1 MPTEGANLEN
11 LLERVIQMNM
21 IIIEEMYEQRKQI
34 TEQQVLISS
43 QLSTHSSTTVP
54 AEALTDPLSRSFNKI
69 NVKPKEY
76 NGTNEEN
83 VVTWLIALEE
93 IMANRLIHDDDRISL
108 AVSLLGGTALQ
119 WFVNLKLKNQRPSSW
134 NEFKEQLRS
143 QFQPVDFQE
152 HLRQKLLQ
160 LKQKHILQDYIQA
173 FRNIVG
179 QIHNM
184 DELTQVI
191 FFVNSLSSN
200 TGLYVR
206 SKHPQTVEEAIREAT
221 TYDNVMAIGKA
232 NNFTYNPFL
241 ETSST
246 VELNSI
252 KTHQQRYSTPF
263 NSVTTKADC
272 LKFGL
277 CFYCKEP
284 GHRALKCPERPQQ
297 QQSPASS
304 YQKNEQR

>member
-1 MPTEGANLEN
+1 
-11 LLERVIQMNM
+11 
-21 IIIEEMYEQRKQI
+21 
-34 TEQQVLISS
+34 
-43 QLSTHSSTTVP
+43 
-54 AEALTDPLSRSFNKI
+54 
-69 NVKPKEY
+69 
-76 NGTNEEN
+76 
-83 VVTWLIALEE
+83 
-93 IMANRLIHDDDRISL
+93 RISL

-221 TYDNVMAIGKA
+221 TYDNVMAIGKT
-232 NNFTYNPFL
+232 NNVTYNPFL

-246 VELNSI
+246 VEL
-252 KTHQQRYSTPF
+252 
-263 NSVTTKADC
+263 
-272 LKFGL
+272 
-277 CFYCKEP
+277 
-284 GHRALKCPERPQQ
+284 
-297 QQSPASS
+297 
-304 YQKNEQR
+304 